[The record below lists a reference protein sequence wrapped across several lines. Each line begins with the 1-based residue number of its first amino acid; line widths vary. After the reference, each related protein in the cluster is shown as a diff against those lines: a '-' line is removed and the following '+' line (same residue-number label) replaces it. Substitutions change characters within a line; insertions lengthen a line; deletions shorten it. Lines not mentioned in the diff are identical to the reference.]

1 MPFTPEELAEM
12 AAFDAELDADM
23 DDAYR
28 LASRGTDD
36 PEKIRKR
43 AWYYSGKQAIKKRQQ
58 EYRLALMTDPINQ
71 VKADLIRA
79 RKKRDGLKWRDVADR
94 LGCSYRTVVSK
105 SNRAAPID
113 ISFFEPVFPGIEK
126 ECAALVMTTHR
137 TAQETT
143 TDSIP
148 QDKTKRNSL
157 EG

>member
-1 MPFTPEELAEM
+1 MPFTAAELAEM
-12 AAFDAELDADM
+12 AAFDADLDADM
-23 DDAYR
+23 DEIYK

-43 AWYYSGKQAIKKRQQ
+43 VWYYSGKQAIKKRQQ

-71 VKADLIRA
+71 IKAGLIRA
-79 RKKRDGLKWRDVADR
+79 RKKQDGLKWRDVADR

-113 ISFFEPVFPGIEK
+113 ISFFERAFPGIGK
-126 ECAALVMTTHR
+126 ECAALVMTAHR
-137 TAQETT
+137 TTRETT

-148 QDKTKRNSL
+148 QGKQERNS
-157 EG
+157 